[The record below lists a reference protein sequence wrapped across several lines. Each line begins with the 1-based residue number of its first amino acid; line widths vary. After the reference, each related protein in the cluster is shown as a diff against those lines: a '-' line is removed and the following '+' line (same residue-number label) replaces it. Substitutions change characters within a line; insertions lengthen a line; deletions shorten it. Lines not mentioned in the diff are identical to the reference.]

1 MGEWIDNEEIV
12 KTFLKSYM
20 TFLIQKKRM
29 EIIKTM
35 LSVAIETGDNTLEKK
50 DIFLLMLH

>member
-35 LSVAIETGDNTLEKK
+35 LSVAIET
-50 DIFLLMLH
+50 

>member
-20 TFLIQKKRM
+20 TFLIQKEKN
-29 EIIKTM
+29 
-35 LSVAIETGDNTLEKK
+35 GDNKNYAIGCHRNMRQHTGKK
-50 DIFLLMLH
+50 KTFSF